1 MPLLVCVASTP
12 DGFPGA
18 VTLEV
23 GDLVL
28 FTAPGGVIESGSA
41 LEALGAV
48 TQAVPGPE
56 GHPLAPQGPPNL
68 VLFRAA
74 RPGEALVR
82 ITTGDVWH
90 QAGASHIR
98 VVVR

>member
-1 MPLLVCVASTP
+1 MPLLVCVASTL

-41 LEALGAV
+41 LEPLGAF
-48 TQAVPGPE
+48 TQALPDPE

-82 ITTGDVWH
+82 ITTGDVRH
-90 QAGASHIR
+90 QPGVSHTR
-98 VVVR
+98 VAVR